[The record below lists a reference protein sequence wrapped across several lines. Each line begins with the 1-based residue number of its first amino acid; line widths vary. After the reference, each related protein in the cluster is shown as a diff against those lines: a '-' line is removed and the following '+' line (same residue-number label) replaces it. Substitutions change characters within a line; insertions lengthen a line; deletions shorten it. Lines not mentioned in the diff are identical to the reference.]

1 MVLGKLKYSVKLE
14 EGSVEIDWEA
24 LPKSVVGLDILKDWL
39 IELETAYN
47 LKLKEVFNKT
57 AEE

>member
-14 EGSVEIDWEA
+14 EGSVEIDWET

>member
-24 LPKSVVGLDILKDWL
+24 LPESVVGLDILKDWL

-47 LKLKEVFNKT
+47 LKLKEVYKT